1 MNGVVDVMLC
11 QVEREGAGRIMP
23 EKQFSIVEN
32 TLKAE
37 EAKVR
42 HYAAEF
48 NNHQFSVEAVQR
60 NDGRSCRECL
70 ERQEFEGKSGLGRV
84 ERAKEKTANLVLFSC
99 LKVKRASK

>member
-1 MNGVVDVMLC
+1 MLC

-23 EKQFSIVEN
+23 EN

-70 ERQEFEGKSGLGRV
+70 ERQEFEAKSGLGRV
-84 ERAKEKTANLVLFSC
+84 ERAKVKTANLVLFSC